1 MYTLVILDG
10 SLGFI
15 YSKLTVSCSSIY
27 RLETIIFKLEVLD
40 HKTRERAGV
49 ITPTLGSPVHVLLQ
63 FDAAI
68 EVYIPLLLFCFISSV
83 LGTYIHTEAL
93 LSSYHRPCN
102 HCQLIME
109 SFRLSSTTGKTRFEP
124 YLASFGYYEF
134 S

>member
-1 MYTLVILDG
+1 M
-10 SLGFI
+10 
-15 YSKLTVSCSSIY
+15 
-27 RLETIIFKLEVLD
+27 LD

-49 ITPTLGSPVHVLLQ
+49 ITPTLSSPVHVRLQ
-63 FDAAI
+63 LDAAI
-68 EVYIPLLLFCFISSV
+68 EVYTFTSILFHCLIISSV

-93 LSSYHRPCN
+93 FSSYHRPCN

-109 SFRLSSTTGKTRFEP
+109 SFRLSSTTGKARFEP